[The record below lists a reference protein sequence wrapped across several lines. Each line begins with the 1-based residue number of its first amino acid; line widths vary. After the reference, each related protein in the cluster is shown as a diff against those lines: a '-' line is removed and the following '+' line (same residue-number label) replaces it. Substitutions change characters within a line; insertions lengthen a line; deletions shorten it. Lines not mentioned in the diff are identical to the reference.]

1 MDLQAELVHAEAGR
15 RVVRVT
21 ARREDRCLGSA
32 LGEAA
37 SAEEAEDRARQR
49 LLERLAA
56 ADREP
61 AQITPPAGAATP
73 PASHRVAAPITRLK
87 SAAGTAEGDRR
98 SPGLAA
104 TPGAQLPLAQ
114 ESGSTP
120 AAPFSAA
127 PQPDSAPSRLP
138 AAARP
143 TSAPAAAQPAAPPAA
158 SPAAPTAP
166 AAPPPAEAVA
176 DTPEE
181 PPIDPDDWSSELLAI
196 ERQLQR
202 LGWQRDEEAIYL
214 QRAFGHPSRS
224 RLTSYGDLLAYLR
237 ALESLA
243 VPGDPASAAV
253 PLRRQDLLGQCD
265 ELLDRLGWLPEQGRR
280 FLEQQ
285 LGAASRSQLNDQQL
299 LQFNMLLEGE
309 LLTAQR

>member
-1 MDLQAELVHAEAGR
+1 MDLQAELVHAEAGQ

-87 SAAGTAEGDRR
+87 SAPGTAEGDRR

-143 TSAPAAAQPAAPPAA
+143 TSAPAAAPPAA

-265 ELLDRLGWLPEQGRR
+265 ELLERLGWLPEQGHPQYSSQVGSWSGRVGPGGRR
-280 FLEQQ
+280 PEALV
-285 LGAASRSQLNDQQL
+285 RN
-299 LQFNMLLEGE
+299 
-309 LLTAQR
+309 